1 MATVSVFNITNISPT
16 RTLNFTSAA
25 ARDSWFDSFAVGTP
39 EVISSL
45 VDVNAMMVSV
55 PFSGGD
61 ILADFTNH
69 YARINQGDVTRY
81 YFITDYRRL
90 NRSQVIL
97 NLKLDTVMTFMLS
110 PDSPLQI
117 GSKTLVLREHRDRF
131 NAGVA
136 VYDDM
141 PESTSGEMILKS
153 TSVIAGSSRLHC
165 VLRTIAGE
173 PTSPIQGRPYWHIYQ
188 DTASLVSQDATGIHV
203 LSDAGLLVGYIGEIS
218 SWLHILVD
226 GDLVVNGV
234 EVKRTNA
241 TTQMTV
247 LSIQS
252 AVINDIHTLGVITAG
267 VYLKSD
273 GSLVGSLKYN
283 TTYAANP
290 GVLLKTIGTG
300 NYVYYGQTSIATP
313 TSWAGRAS
321 FSLTGNIRAKD
332 DINVYDGAI
341 SKYLVLP
348 YTPTAGNACLVLTSL
363 LSSGNYYVYNMVDMG
378 KAYSTT
384 VTLPSSSYTFTTS
397 GTKTPLRTIFEF
409 TITSGRPDTEIGTKC
424 KVQLTRVMPYPP
436 IEIVIDLPD
445 STAMSIEELRDFM
458 ADELDFNTTF
468 IVTTS
473 STNKLQI
480 ASSNYGADDYDGG
493 AFLNF
498 DFGTAS
504 DASGTG
510 TRIQTGVFAT
520 TRIPLNE
527 PKLYTSQFY
536 LPTVTLAGI
545 SVPLYREYIP
555 AATTA
560 PTVAITYNSN
570 LEDVGMI
577 VGDSTNFKTLDEGI
591 RVIQLPNRMPLY
603 ATDTS
608 TYFQY
613 IKEYDDRL
621 FNIQQSATARN
632 AAIGSINSALSAVVP
647 MVGNESIST
656 GIAGTRI
663 ARAGINIAADIWNA
677 VDNYKSANI
686 NRQKS
691 ILEMSLSSIDIA
703 STSVEFL
710 IAHDLDKIRFSINSV
725 KTEMLNY
732 LDDLFFYQG
741 YATFEM
747 KVPDFDSRTNF
758 NYLMALVD
766 IDMNDLDVVVSD
778 EILADIYNRFKSGI
792 TIFHNNEG
800 FIDWNQSNENWED

>member
-16 RTLNFTSAA
+16 RAINFNSAA
-25 ARDSWFDSFAVGTP
+25 ARDSWFDSYAVGTP

-203 LSDAGLLVGYIGEIS
+203 LSDAALLVDYIGEKS

-283 TTYAANP
+283 TTYTANP

-300 NYVYYGQTSIATP
+300 NYVYYGISSNATP
-313 TSWAGRAS
+313 TVWAGRAS
-321 FSLTGNIRAKD
+321 FFLTGYIRSKD

-348 YTPTAGNACLVLTSL
+348 YTPTAGNACLVL
-363 LSSGNYYVYNMVDMG
+363 SSERNYYVYNMVDMG

-424 KVQLTRVMPYPP
+424 KVLLTRVMPYPP

-577 VGDSTNFKTLDEGI
+577 VGGATNFKTLDEGI

-647 MVGNESIST
+647 MVGNESMGV
-656 GIAGTRI
+656 GIAGTRL
-663 ARAGINIAADIWNA
+663 ARAGINIAADVWNA

-800 FIDWNQSNENWED
+800 FIDWNQVKENWED

>member
-1 MATVSVFNITNISPT
+1 
-16 RTLNFTSAA
+16 
-25 ARDSWFDSFAVGTP
+25 
-39 EVISSL
+39 
-45 VDVNAMMVSV
+45 
-55 PFSGGD
+55 
-61 ILADFTNH
+61 
-69 YARINQGDVTRY
+69 
-81 YFITDYRRL
+81 
-90 NRSQVIL
+90 
-97 NLKLDTVMTFMLS
+97 
-110 PDSPLQI
+110 
-117 GSKTLVLREHRDRF
+117 
-131 NAGVA
+131 
-136 VYDDM
+136 
-141 PESTSGEMILKS
+141 
-153 TSVIAGSSRLHC
+153 
-165 VLRTIAGE
+165 
-173 PTSPIQGRPYWHIYQ
+173 
-188 DTASLVSQDATGIHV
+188 
-203 LSDAGLLVGYIGEIS
+203 
-218 SWLHILVD
+218 
-226 GDLVVNGV
+226 
-234 EVKRTNA
+234 
-241 TTQMTV
+241 
-247 LSIQS
+247 
-252 AVINDIHTLGVITAG
+252 
-267 VYLKSD
+267 
-273 GSLVGSLKYN
+273 
-283 TTYAANP
+283 
-290 GVLLKTIGTG
+290 
-300 NYVYYGQTSIATP
+300 
-313 TSWAGRAS
+313 
-321 FSLTGNIRAKD
+321 
-332 DINVYDGAI
+332 
-341 SKYLVLP
+341 
-348 YTPTAGNACLVLTSL
+348 
-363 LSSGNYYVYNMVDMG
+363 
-378 KAYSTT
+378 
-384 VTLPSSSYTFTTS
+384 
-397 GTKTPLRTIFEF
+397 
-409 TITSGRPDTEIGTKC
+409 
-424 KVQLTRVMPYPP
+424 
-436 IEIVIDLPD
+436 
-445 STAMSIEELRDFM
+445 MSIEELRDFM

-555 AATTA
+555 AGTTA
-560 PTVAITYNSN
+560 PTVDITYNSN

-621 FNIQQSATARN
+621 FNIQQSAIARN
-632 AAIGSINSALSAVVP
+632 AAIGSVNSALSAVVP
-647 MVGNESIST
+647 MVGNETIST

-663 ARAGINIAADIWNA
+663 ARAGINIGADIWNA

-710 IAHDLDKIRFSINSV
+710 IANNLDKIRFSINSV
-725 KTEMLNY
+725 KPEMLNY

-800 FIDWNQSNENWED
+800 FIDWNQVQENWED

>member
-16 RTLNFTSAA
+16 RAINFTSAA
-25 ARDSWFDSFAVGTP
+25 ARDSWFDSYAVGTS

-61 ILADFTNH
+61 IIEDFTNH

-81 YFITDYRRL
+81 YFINDYRRL

-117 GSKTLVLREHRDRF
+117 GSKTLVLREHRNRF
-131 NAGVA
+131 NAGAA

-153 TSVIAGSSRLHC
+153 TSSIAGAARLH
-165 VLRTIAGE
+165 VLLRTIPGDD
-173 PTSPIQGRPYWHIYQ
+173 SGLVSGRPYWFAYMEGTTPSLSSQSSTYGIRFFV
-188 DTASLVSQDATGIHV
+188 TAKTLWEASTPPWTDNAKIIMFSGP
-203 LSDAGLLVGYIGEIS
+203 
-218 SWLHILVD
+218 
-226 GDLVVNGV
+226 VVINGV
-234 EVKRTNA
+234 PYTPAATDGVSLIGSLNGSTYSLTITYFNKTTNA
-241 TTQMTV
+241 IV
-247 LSIQS
+247 GS
-252 AVINDIHTLGVITAG
+252 VIALTDSTALVKASAG
-267 VYLKSD
+267 VECRVKEQTYPI
-273 GSLVGSLKYN
+273 N
-283 TTYAANP
+283 NIQWTTAATYGP
-290 GVLLKTIGTG
+290 TG
-300 NYVYYGQTSIATP
+300 YTRAQTSID
-313 TSWAGRAS
+313 
-321 FSLTGNIRAKD
+321 L
-332 DINVYDGAI
+332 YDGAI
-341 SKYLVLP
+341 SKYVILP
-348 YTPTAGNACLVLTSL
+348 YNPLNTTEY
-363 LSSGNYYVYNMVDMG
+363 LSNFIVIINSFADSTINENVFDMNMLDR
-378 KAYSTT
+378 AYSTT
-384 VTLPSSSYTFTTS
+384 VTLPLASYTFTTTGVS
-397 GTKTPLRTIFEF
+397 VPLKTVAEL
-409 TITSGRPDTEIGTKC
+409 TITHDRPNTETN
-424 KVQLTRVMPYPP
+424 VELFFTMPVGLSFYVP
-436 IEIVIDLPD
+436 LPD
-445 STAMSIEELRDFM
+445 STAMTITEIRDAIFADPALGAATAIDWVATKVGVDKIRFTSIKFGPLVGNAYSVNFNELAPTV
-458 ADELDFNTTF
+458 ADGTF
-468 IVTTS
+468 IRTQQGVLPATRV
-473 STNKLQI
+473 
-480 ASSNYGADDYDGG
+480 A
-493 AFLNF
+493 LN
-498 DFGTAS
+498 D
-504 DASGTG
+504 
-510 TRIQTGVFAT
+510 
-520 TRIPLNE
+520 

-536 LPTVTLAGI
+536 IPTVTLAGI

-577 VGDSTNFKTLDEGI
+577 VGDPTNFKTLDEGI

-621 FNIQQSATARN
+621 FSIQQSATARN
-632 AAIGSINSALSAVVP
+632 AAIGTLNSALSAVVP
-647 MVGNESIST
+647 MVGNESMGV

-710 IAHDLDKIRFSINSV
+710 IANNLDKIRFSINSV

-732 LDDLFFYQG
+732 LDDLFYYQG

-766 IDMNDLDVVVSD
+766 IDMNDLDLVVSD

-792 TIFHNNEG
+792 TIFHNNAD
-800 FIDWNQSNENWED
+800 FIDWNQVNENWED

>member
-1 MATVSVFNITNISPT
+1 MATVSAFNITNLSAT
-16 RTLNFTSAA
+16 RTLNFASAA
-25 ARDSWFDSFAVGTP
+25 ARDSWFDSYAVGTP

-69 YARINQGDVTRY
+69 YARINQDDITRY

-90 NRSQVIL
+90 NRSQVVL

-131 NAGVA
+131 NAGA
-136 VYDDM
+136 AIYDDM

-153 TSVIAGSSRLHC
+153 TSAIAGAARLH
-165 VLRTIAGE
+165 VLLRTIPGDD
-173 PTSPIQGRPYWHIYQ
+173 SGLVSGRPYWFPYMEG
-188 DTASLVSQDATGIHV
+188 TTPSLASQSSTNGIRFFV
-203 LSDAGLLVGYIGEIS
+203 AAKTLWEASTPPWTDNA
-218 SWLHILVD
+218 ILIMFS
-226 GDLVVNGV
+226 GAVVINGV
-234 EVKRTNA
+234 PYTPAATDGVCLKGYLNGSTYSITIVYFNKTTHSTVEVIDLTDSTALVKA
-241 TTQMTV
+241 
-247 LSIQS
+247 S
-252 AVINDIHTLGVITAG
+252 AG
-267 VYLKSD
+267 VECRIKEQP
-273 GSLVGSLKYN
+273 VPINNIQWTTAATYN
-283 TTYAANP
+283 P
-290 GVLLKTIGTG
+290 TG
-300 NYVYYGQTSIATP
+300 YTRAQTSID
-313 TSWAGRAS
+313 
-321 FSLTGNIRAKD
+321 L
-332 DINVYDGAI
+332 YDGAI
-341 SKYLVLP
+341 SKYVILP
-348 YTPTAGNACLVLTSL
+348 YNPLTVPEY
-363 LSSGNYYVYNMVDMG
+363 LSTFIVIINSFTDSTINENIFDMNMLAR
-378 KAYSTT
+378 AYSTT
-384 VTLPSSSYTFTTS
+384 VTVPSASYTFTTNGAS
-397 GTKTPLRTIFEF
+397 VPLKTVAEL
-409 TITSGRPDTEIGTKC
+409 TITHDRPNTETN
-424 KVQLTRVMPYPP
+424 VELFFTMPEGLSFYVP
-436 IEIVIDLPD
+436 LPD
-445 STAMSIEELRDFM
+445 STAMTITEIRDAIFADPALRAATAIDWVATKVGVDKIRFTSIKFGPLSENTYSVQFDDLAPTV
-458 ADELDFNTTF
+458 ADGTF
-468 IVTTS
+468 IRTQQGVLPATRV
-473 STNKLQI
+473 
-480 ASSNYGADDYDGG
+480 A
-493 AFLNF
+493 LN
-498 DFGTAS
+498 D
-504 DASGTG
+504 
-510 TRIQTGVFAT
+510 
-520 TRIPLNE
+520 
-527 PKLYTSQFY
+527 PKLYVSQFY
-536 LPTVTLAGI
+536 LPVVTLAGI

-560 PTVAITYNSN
+560 LTVDITYNSN

-577 VGDSTNFKTLDEGI
+577 VGDATNFKTLDEGI

-647 MVGNESIST
+647 MVGNESISA

-710 IAHDLDKIRFSINSV
+710 IANDLDKIRFSINSV

-792 TIFHNNEG
+792 TIFHING
-800 FIDWNQSNENWED
+800 DYIDWNQVNENWED

>member
-16 RTLNFTSAA
+16 RTLNFASAA
-25 ARDSWFDSFAVGTP
+25 ARDSWFDSYAVGTP

-131 NAGVA
+131 NAGAA

-153 TSVIAGSSRLHC
+153 TSVITGSSRLHC

-188 DTASLVSQDATGIHV
+188 DTASLVSQSATGIHV
-203 LSDAGLLVGYIGEIS
+203 LSDAGLLVDYIGEKS

-234 EVKRTNA
+234 EVKRSNA

-247 LSIQS
+247 LSIES
-252 AVINDIHTLGVITAG
+252 AVINDIHVVDDITAG

-300 NYVYYGQTSIATP
+300 NYVYYGQTANATP
-313 TSWAGRAS
+313 TTWAGRAS
-321 FSLTGNIRAKD
+321 FSLTGYIRAKD

-348 YTPTAGNACLVLTSL
+348 YTPTAGNACLVLTSK

-384 VTLPSSSYTFTTS
+384 VTLPTSSYTFTTS
-397 GTKTPLRTIFEF
+397 GTKTPLRNIFEF

-424 KVQLTRVMPYPP
+424 KVTLTRVMPYPP

-458 ADELDFNTTF
+458 AAEIDFNTTF
-468 IVTTS
+468 IVTTL
-473 STNKLQI
+473 STDKIRL
-480 ASSNYGADDYDGG
+480 ASSNYGAEDYAGG

-510 TRIQTGVFAT
+510 TQIQIGAPSASRVA
-520 TRIPLNE
+520 LND

-555 AATTA
+555 VGTTA
-560 PTVAITYNSN
+560 PTVDITYNSN

-632 AAIGSINSALSAVVP
+632 AAIGAINTALSAVVP
-647 MVGNESIST
+647 MVGNESMGV

-710 IAHDLDKIRFSINSV
+710 IANDLDKIRFSINSV

-747 KVPDFDSRTNF
+747 KVPDFDSRINF

-792 TIFHNNEG
+792 TIFHING
-800 FIDWNQSNENWED
+800 DYIDWDQEKENWED

>member
-16 RTLNFTSAA
+16 RAINFTSAA
-25 ARDSWFDSFAVGTP
+25 ARDSWFDSYAVGTS

-61 ILADFTNH
+61 IIADFTNH

-131 NAGVA
+131 NAGAA

-153 TSVIAGSSRLHC
+153 TSVITGSSRLHC

-188 DTASLVSQDATGIHV
+188 DTASLVSQDATGVHV
-203 LSDAGLLVGYIGEIS
+203 LSDAALLVDYIGEKS
-218 SWLHILVD
+218 YWLHILVD

-247 LSIQS
+247 LSIES
-252 AVINDIHTLGVITAG
+252 AVINDIHVVDDITAG

-300 NYVYYGQTSIATP
+300 NYVYYGQTANATP
-313 TSWAGRAS
+313 TTWAGRAS
-321 FSLTGNIRAKD
+321 FSLTGYIRAKD

-348 YTPTAGNACLVLTSL
+348 YTPTAGNACLVLTSK

-384 VTLPSSSYTFTTS
+384 VTLPTSSYTFTTS
-397 GTKTPLRTIFEF
+397 GTKTPLRNIFEF

-424 KVQLTRVMPYPP
+424 KVQFTRVMPYPP

-468 IVTTS
+468 IVTTL
-473 STNKLQI
+473 STDKIRL
-480 ASSNYGADDYDGG
+480 ASSNYGAEDYAGG

-510 TRIQTGVFAT
+510 TQIQIGAPSASRVA
-520 TRIPLNE
+520 LND

-555 AATTA
+555 VGTTA
-560 PTVAITYNSN
+560 PTVDITYNSN

-632 AAIGSINSALSAVVP
+632 AAIGAINSALSAVVP
-647 MVGNESIST
+647 MVGNESMGV

-677 VDNYKSANI
+677 ADNYKSANI

-710 IAHDLDKIRFSINSV
+710 IANDLDKIRFSINSV

-747 KVPDFDSRTNF
+747 KVPDFDSRINF

-792 TIFHNNEG
+792 TIFHING
-800 FIDWNQSNENWED
+800 DYIDWDQEKENWED

>member
-16 RTLNFTSAA
+16 RAINFTSAA
-25 ARDSWFDSFAVGTP
+25 ARDSWFDSYAVGTS

-81 YFITDYRRL
+81 YFINDYRRL

-117 GSKTLVLREHRDRF
+117 GSKTLVLREHRNRF
-131 NAGVA
+131 NAGAA

-153 TSVIAGSSRLHC
+153 TSSIAGAARLH
-165 VLRTIAGE
+165 VLLRTIPGDD
-173 PTSPIQGRPYWHIYQ
+173 SGLVSGRPYWFPYMEG
-188 DTASLVSQDATGIHV
+188 TTPSLASQSSTYGIRFFV
-203 LSDAGLLVGYIGEIS
+203 AAKTLWEASTPPWTDNAIIIMFSGA
-218 SWLHILVD
+218 
-226 GDLVVNGV
+226 VVINGV
-234 EVKRTNA
+234 PYTPAATDGVALTGFLNGSNYEITITYFNKTTHSTVSVIALTDSTALVKA
-241 TTQMTV
+241 
-247 LSIQS
+247 S
-252 AVINDIHTLGVITAG
+252 AG
-267 VYLKSD
+267 VECRVKEQTRPI
-273 GSLVGSLKYN
+273 N
-283 TTYAANP
+283 NIQWTTAATYSP
-290 GVLLKTIGTG
+290 TG
-300 NYVYYGQTSIATP
+300 YTRAQTSID
-313 TSWAGRAS
+313 
-321 FSLTGNIRAKD
+321 L
-332 DINVYDGAI
+332 YDGAI
-341 SKYLVLP
+341 SKYVILP
-348 YTPTAGNACLVLTSL
+348 YNPLTITEY
-363 LSSGNYYVYNMVDMG
+363 LSNFIVIINSFADSTINENIFDMNTLYR
-378 KAYSTT
+378 AYSTT
-384 VTLPSSSYTFTTS
+384 VTVPSASYTFTTS
-397 GTKTPLRTIFEF
+397 GTKTPLRNIFEF

-436 IEIVIDLPD
+436 GEIVIDLPD

-458 ADELDFNTTF
+458 ATELDFNTSF
-468 IVTTS
+468 IVTTL
-473 STNKLQI
+473 STNKIQI
-480 ASSNYGADDYDGG
+480 ASPVYGAEDFDGG
-493 AFLNF
+493 AFLIF
-498 DFGTAS
+498 DFGTPS

-510 TRIQTGVFAT
+510 TRIQTGVSAT
-520 TRIPLNE
+520 ARIQLND

-577 VGDSTNFKTLDEGI
+577 VGDPTNFKTLDEGI

-621 FNIQQSATARN
+621 FSIQQSATARN
-632 AAIGSINSALSAVVP
+632 AAIGTINTALSAVVP
-647 MVGNESIST
+647 MVGNESMGV
-656 GIAGTRI
+656 GIAGTRL

-691 ILEMSLSSIDIA
+691 ILEMSLSNIDIA

-710 IAHDLDKIRFSINSV
+710 IANDLDKIRFSINSV

-732 LDDLFFYQG
+732 LDDLFYYQG

-792 TIFHNNEG
+792 TIFHNNAG
-800 FIDWNQSNENWED
+800 FIDWNQVNENWED

>member
-61 ILADFTNH
+61 IIADFTNH

-165 VLRTIAGE
+165 VLRTVAGE

-283 TTYAANP
+283 TTYTANP

-341 SKYLVLP
+341 SKYIVLP

-632 AAIGSINSALSAVVP
+632 AAVGAINSALSAVVP

-747 KVPDFDSRTNF
+747 KVPDFDSRINF

>member
-1 MATVSVFNITNISPT
+1 MTE
-16 RTLNFTSAA
+16 
-25 ARDSWFDSFAVGTP
+25 FD
-39 EVISSL
+39 
-45 VDVNAMMVSV
+45 
-55 PFSGGD
+55 
-61 ILADFTNH
+61 
-69 YARINQGDVTRY
+69 
-81 YFITDYRRL
+81 
-90 NRSQVIL
+90 RSY
-97 NLKLDTVMTFMLS
+97 T
-110 PDSPLQI
+110 
-117 GSKTLVLREHRDRF
+117 
-131 NAGVA
+131 
-136 VYDDM
+136 
-141 PESTSGEMILKS
+141 
-153 TSVIAGSSRLHC
+153 TSVS
-165 VLRTIAGE
+165 
-173 PTSPIQGRPYWHIYQ
+173 
-188 DTASLVSQDATGIHV
+188 
-203 LSDAGLLVGYIGEIS
+203 
-218 SWLHILVD
+218 
-226 GDLVVNGV
+226 
-234 EVKRTNA
+234 
-241 TTQMTV
+241 
-247 LSIQS
+247 
-252 AVINDIHTLGVITAG
+252 
-267 VYLKSD
+267 
-273 GSLVGSLKYN
+273 
-283 TTYAANP
+283 
-290 GVLLKTIGTG
+290 
-300 NYVYYGQTSIATP
+300 
-313 TSWAGRAS
+313 
-321 FSLTGNIRAKD
+321 
-332 DINVYDGAI
+332 
-341 SKYLVLP
+341 
-348 YTPTAGNACLVLTSL
+348 
-363 LSSGNYYVYNMVDMG
+363 
-378 KAYSTT
+378 
-384 VTLPSSSYTFTTS
+384 LPSTSYTFTTS

-560 PTVAITYNSN
+560 PTVDITYNSN

-603 ATDTS
+603 ATEGS

-621 FNIQQSATARN
+621 FNIQQSAIARN
-632 AAIGSINSALSAVVP
+632 AAIGSVNSALSAVVP
-647 MVGNESIST
+647 MVGNETIST
-656 GIAGTRI
+656 GIASTRI

-710 IAHDLDKIRFSINSV
+710 IANDLDKIRFSINSV

-800 FIDWNQSNENWED
+800 FIDWDQEKENWED

>member
-25 ARDSWFDSFAVGTP
+25 ARDSWFDSFAVGTA

-45 VDVNAMMVSV
+45 VDVNAMVVSV

-61 ILADFTNH
+61 ILADFTHH

-97 NLKLDTVMTFMLS
+97 NLKLDTVMTFMLL

-131 NAGVA
+131 SAGAA

-153 TSVIAGSSRLHC
+153 TSAITGSNRLHC
-165 VLRTIAGE
+165 LLRTIANE
-173 PTSPIQGRPYWHIYQ
+173 VDTPIKGRPYWHIYQ
-188 DTASLVSQDATGIHV
+188 DTASLVSQSTTGIHV
-203 LSDAGLLVGYIGEIS
+203 LSDAKILVSSIGSIS
-218 SWLHILVD
+218 LWLHILVD

-247 LSIQS
+247 LSIES
-252 AVINDIHTLGVITAG
+252 SGVGGIHTVGDITAG

-273 GSLVGSLKYN
+273 GSLVGALKYD
-283 TTYAANP
+283 TTYSVNP
-290 GVLLKTIGTG
+290 GILLKTTGTG
-300 NYVYYGQTSIATP
+300 NYVYYGQTSSATP
-313 TSWAGRAS
+313 TVWAGRTS
-321 FSLTGNIRAKD
+321 FSISGYFRAKD

-341 SKYLVLP
+341 SKYIVLP
-348 YTPTAGNACLVLTSL
+348 YTPTDGNACLVLTSL
-363 LSSGNYYVYNMVDMG
+363 TLSNNYYVYNMVDMG
-378 KAYSTT
+378 KAYSTM
-384 VTLPSSSYTFTTS
+384 VTLPTATYTFTTT
-397 GTKTPLRTIFEF
+397 GTKTPIRTIADLV
-409 TITSGRPDTEIGTKC
+409 ITSGRPDTETGTSFYI
-424 KVQLTRVMPYPP
+424 TFPGGDFAD
-436 IEIVIDLPD
+436 DLPD
-445 STAMSIEELRDFM
+445 NVAMSIEDIRDYIYDILP
-458 ADELDFNTTF
+458 AYGLLNYYTIAKVGTDT
-468 IVTTS
+468 IRCTS
-473 STNKLQI
+473 I
-480 ASSNYGADDYDGG
+480 DYVYGG
-493 AFLNF
+493 AGYSITFEEGAPSYA
-498 DFGTAS
+498 DGTF
-504 DASGTG
+504 
-510 TRIQTGVFAT
+510 TRTQAGELPAT
-520 TRIPLNE
+520 RVSNND

-591 RVIQLPNRMPLY
+591 RVIQLPNRMPMY

-647 MVGNESIST
+647 MVGNETIGA
-656 GIAGTRI
+656 GIAGTRL
-663 ARAGINIAADIWNA
+663 ARAGINIVADIWNA
-677 VDNYKSANI
+677 ADNYKSANI

-703 STSVEFL
+703 SSSVEFL
-710 IAHDLDKIRFSINSV
+710 IANDLDKIRFSINSV
-725 KTEMLNY
+725 KTEMFNY

-747 KVPDFDSRTNF
+747 KVPDFDSRINF

-792 TIFHNNEG
+792 TIFHNNAG
-800 FIDWNQSNENWED
+800 FIDWNQEKENWED

>member
-16 RTLNFTSAA
+16 RAINFASAA
-25 ARDSWFDSFAVGTP
+25 ARDSWFDSYAVGTA

-131 NAGVA
+131 NAGAA

-153 TSVIAGSSRLHC
+153 TSVITGSSRLHC

-203 LSDAGLLVGYIGEIS
+203 LSDAGLLVDYIGEKS

-247 LSIQS
+247 LSIES
-252 AVINDIHTLGVITAG
+252 AVINDIHVVDDITAG

-300 NYVYYGQTSIATP
+300 NYVYYGQTANATP
-313 TSWAGRAS
+313 TTWAGRAS
-321 FSLTGNIRAKD
+321 FSLTGYIRAKD

-348 YTPTAGNACLVLTSL
+348 YTPTAGNACLVLTSK

-384 VTLPSSSYTFTTS
+384 VTLPTSSYTFTTS
-397 GTKTPLRTIFEF
+397 GTKTPLRNIFEF

-424 KVQLTRVMPYPP
+424 KVQFTRVMPYPP

-468 IVTTS
+468 IVTTL
-473 STNKLQI
+473 STDKIRL
-480 ASSNYGADDYDGG
+480 ASSNYGAEDYAGG
-493 AFLNF
+493 AF
-498 DFGTAS
+498 
-504 DASGTG
+504 
-510 TRIQTGVFAT
+510 
-520 TRIPLNE
+520 
-527 PKLYTSQFY
+527 
-536 LPTVTLAGI
+536 
-545 SVPLYREYIP
+545 
-555 AATTA
+555 
-560 PTVAITYNSN
+560 
-570 LEDVGMI
+570 
-577 VGDSTNFKTLDEGI
+577 
-591 RVIQLPNRMPLY
+591 
-603 ATDTS
+603 
-608 TYFQY
+608 
-613 IKEYDDRL
+613 
-621 FNIQQSATARN
+621 
-632 AAIGSINSALSAVVP
+632 
-647 MVGNESIST
+647 
-656 GIAGTRI
+656 
-663 ARAGINIAADIWNA
+663 
-677 VDNYKSANI
+677 
-686 NRQKS
+686 
-691 ILEMSLSSIDIA
+691 
-703 STSVEFL
+703 
-710 IAHDLDKIRFSINSV
+710 
-725 KTEMLNY
+725 
-732 LDDLFFYQG
+732 
-741 YATFEM
+741 
-747 KVPDFDSRTNF
+747 
-758 NYLMALVD
+758 
-766 IDMNDLDVVVSD
+766 
-778 EILADIYNRFKSGI
+778 
-792 TIFHNNEG
+792 
-800 FIDWNQSNENWED
+800 

>member
-16 RTLNFTSAA
+16 RAINFTSAA
-25 ARDSWFDSFAVGTP
+25 ARDSWFDSYAVGTS

-61 ILADFTNH
+61 IIADFTNH

-81 YFITDYRRL
+81 YFINDYRRL

-131 NAGVA
+131 NAGAA

-153 TSVIAGSSRLHC
+153 TSAIAGAARLH
-165 VLRTIAGE
+165 VLLRTIPGDD
-173 PTSPIQGRPYWHIYQ
+173 SGIVSGRPYWFPYMEGTTPSLSSQSSTYGIRFFV
-188 DTASLVSQDATGIHV
+188 TAKTLWEASTPPWTDNAIIIMFSGA
-203 LSDAGLLVGYIGEIS
+203 
-218 SWLHILVD
+218 
-226 GDLVVNGV
+226 VVINGV
-234 EVKRTNA
+234 PYTPAATDGVALTGFLNGSNYEITITYFNKTTHSTVEVIALTDSTALVKA
-241 TTQMTV
+241 
-247 LSIQS
+247 S
-252 AVINDIHTLGVITAG
+252 AG
-267 VYLKSD
+267 VECRVKEQTRPINNIQWTTAAT
-273 GSLVGSLKYN
+273 YN
-283 TTYAANP
+283 P
-290 GVLLKTIGTG
+290 TG
-300 NYVYYGQTSIATP
+300 YTRAQTSID
-313 TSWAGRAS
+313 
-321 FSLTGNIRAKD
+321 L
-332 DINVYDGAI
+332 YDGAI
-341 SKYLVLP
+341 SKYVILP
-348 YTPTAGNACLVLTSL
+348 YNPLTITEY
-363 LSSGNYYVYNMVDMG
+363 LSNFIVIINSFADSTINENIFDMNTLYR
-378 KAYSTT
+378 AYSTT
-384 VTLPSSSYTFTTS
+384 VTMPSASYTFTTTGVS
-397 GTKTPLRTIFEF
+397 VPLKTVAEL
-409 TITSGRPDTEIGTKC
+409 TITHDRPNTETD
-424 KVQLTRVMPYPP
+424 VELFFTMPEGLSFYVP
-436 IEIVIDLPD
+436 LPD
-445 STAMSIEELRDFM
+445 STAMTITEIRDAIFADPALLGATAIDWVATKVGVDKIRFTSIKFGPLGENTYSVQFDNLAPTV
-458 ADELDFNTTF
+458 ADGTF
-468 IVTTS
+468 IRTQQGVLPATRV
-473 STNKLQI
+473 
-480 ASSNYGADDYDGG
+480 A
-493 AFLNF
+493 LN
-498 DFGTAS
+498 D
-504 DASGTG
+504 
-510 TRIQTGVFAT
+510 
-520 TRIPLNE
+520 

-621 FNIQQSATARN
+621 FSIQQSATARN
-632 AAIGSINSALSAVVP
+632 AAIGSVNSALSAVVP
-647 MVGNESIST
+647 MVGNESMGV
-656 GIAGTRI
+656 GIAGTRL

-710 IAHDLDKIRFSINSV
+710 IANDLDKIRFSINSV

-732 LDDLFFYQG
+732 LDDLFYYQG

-792 TIFHNNEG
+792 TIFHNNAG
-800 FIDWNQSNENWED
+800 FIDWNQVNENWEG

>member
-16 RTLNFTSAA
+16 RAINFTSAA
-25 ARDSWFDSFAVGTP
+25 ARDSWFDSYAVGTS

-61 ILADFTNH
+61 ILEDFTNH

-81 YFITDYRRL
+81 YFINDYRRL

-117 GSKTLVLREHRDRF
+117 GSKTLVLREHRNRF
-131 NAGVA
+131 NAGAA

-153 TSVIAGSSRLHC
+153 TSAITGSSRLHC

-173 PTSPIQGRPYWHIYQ
+173 PTSPIQGRPYWHIYEE
-188 DTASLVSQDATGIHV
+188 TARSVSQGVTGIHV
-203 LSDAGLLVGYIGEIS
+203 LSDAGLLVDYIGS
-218 SWLHILVD
+218 AAFWLHILVD

-234 EVKRTNA
+234 EVKRSNA

-247 LSIQS
+247 LSIES
-252 AVINDIHTLGVITAG
+252 NKLGGIQVVGDITAG

-273 GSLVGSLKYN
+273 GSLVGSLVYD
-283 TTYAANP
+283 TTHAINP
-290 GVLLKTIGTG
+290 GVLIKTIGTG
-300 NYVYYGQTSIATP
+300 NYVYYGQTANATP
-313 TSWAGRAS
+313 TTWAGRAS

-341 SKYLVLP
+341 SKYIVLP
-348 YTPTAGNACLVLTSL
+348 YTPTAGNACLVLTSV
-363 LSSGNYYVYNMVDMG
+363 LSSGNYYVYNMIDMG

-384 VTLPSSSYTFTTS
+384 VTLPSVSYNFTTS
-397 GTKTPLRTIFEF
+397 GANNAYETAILTVTN
-409 TITSGRPDTEIGTKC
+409 GRPDTETGITLR
-424 KVQLTRVMPYPP
+424 VQVPTFTSDVTMNVP
-436 IEIVIDLPD
+436 LPD
-445 STAMSIEELRDFM
+445 NTAYTVEELRDFLFT
-458 ADELDFNTTF
+458 ELTGHASLPEVWTLSKAGTDKITF
-468 IVTTS
+468 
-473 STNKLQI
+473 
-480 ASSNYGADDYDGG
+480 
-493 AFLNF
+493 
-498 DFGTAS
+498 TAS
-504 DASGTG
+504 TFGAMATNNYAVSQLVTGDPTVAAATFARTILGASTS
-510 TRIQTGVFAT
+510 RIA
-520 TRIPLNE
+520 LND

-545 SVPLYREYIP
+545 SVPLYRELIP

-560 PTVAITYNSN
+560 LTVAITYNSN

-577 VGDSTNFKTLDEGI
+577 VGDSTNFKSLDEGI

-647 MVGNESIST
+647 MVGNESMGV
-656 GIAGTRI
+656 GIAGTRL
-663 ARAGINIAADIWNA
+663 ARAGINITADIWNA

-710 IAHDLDKIRFSINSV
+710 IANDLDKLRFSINSV

-732 LDDLFFYQG
+732 LDDLFYYQG

-747 KVPDFDSRTNF
+747 KVPDFDSRINF

-800 FIDWNQSNENWED
+800 FIDWNQVNENWED